1 MGVIRHRHLWDGLGD
16 KCVLAPSLGWKCAL
30 PSPLSS
36 AVIFYLTMGFPP
48 CPPPL
53 CISGIRSSPAEEQLL
68 GGPSLISCLIS
79 LMNNVPLPV
88 AAAWPEARPW
98 EEGGC

>member
-1 MGVIRHRHLWDGLGD
+1 MGFTRHRHLWEGLGD

-36 AVIFYLTMGFPP
+36 ASIFYLTMGFPP
-48 CPPPL
+48 WPPPR

-79 LMNNVPLPV
+79 LMNNVPLP
-88 AAAWPEARPW
+88 AEAAWQEAHPQG
-98 EEGGC
+98 EAGC